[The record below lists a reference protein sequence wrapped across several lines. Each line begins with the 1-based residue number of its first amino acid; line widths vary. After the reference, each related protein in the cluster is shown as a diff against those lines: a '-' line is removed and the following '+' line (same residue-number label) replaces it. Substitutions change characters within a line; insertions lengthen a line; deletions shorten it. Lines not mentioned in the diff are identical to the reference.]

1 MPLPQPRG
9 VINFLLLFLFGGGGW
24 FLAAWL
30 KTTRLRQPP
39 ADSPVAADIPGNTA
53 GIFAADALS
62 LRAAEKAG
70 AREFDTLL
78 ARYGTGSRDLCL
90 LVLPLMEKWIASDA
104 GGALTDGLPRCRDH
118 APDALPG
125 VMALLAARREVSP
138 ASLLAAIPSGPLH
151 APCLA
156 PCLATMGTA
165 WGRAG
170 TEEPLATA
178 GTGNRV
184 ERTLFLQEW
193 HRGRASADAA
203 AASKSASTQKDPDD
217 REAALRGCLLAR
229 GVSEPEAT
237 LREAARREDFLEI
250 AGETLRVWLPR
261 DPSAAWNFAN
271 GFKNDPRLPA
281 LAAALL
287 RAEAGRRRLSESLP
301 ELTSLLG
308 RLFPEGNPHEVEAFL
323 IPALLQEDPA
333 GPRRYLAGLPGKT
346 DLFHR
351 PAGVI
356 LFDALC
362 ASDPAGAWRFAEAS
376 VEASG
381 GKDDRT
387 VNHWT
392 SASLREHATPAQRIG
407 AGFPDYSDMAVLAR
421 LWVKADAPAALS
433 TFCGE
438 KVPASLQKL
447 AIEMALSPAGA
458 HIPPDDLKEWA
469 KRHSPRMLKI
479 VTVWLDQ
486 TEAR

>member
-1 MPLPQPRG
+1 MTGRPRCGAASSPGASPNRKPPSAKPRG
-9 VINFLLLFLFGGGGW
+9 GRTSSKSPGRPCGSGCPVIPPPRGILPTV
-24 FLAAWL
+24 L
-30 KTTRLRQPP
+30 KT
-39 ADSPVAADIPGNTA
+39 I
-53 GIFAADALS
+53 
-62 LRAAEKAG
+62 
-70 AREFDTLL
+70 
-78 ARYGTGSRDLCL
+78 
-90 LVLPLMEKWIASDA
+90 
-104 GGALTDGLPRCRDH
+104 
-118 APDALPG
+118 
-125 VMALLAARREVSP
+125 
-138 ASLLAAIPSGPLH
+138 
-151 APCLA
+151 
-156 PCLATMGTA
+156 
-165 WGRAG
+165 
-170 TEEPLATA
+170 
-178 GTGNRV
+178 
-184 ERTLFLQEW
+184 
-193 HRGRASADAA
+193 
-203 AASKSASTQKDPDD
+203 
-217 REAALRGCLLAR
+217 
-229 GVSEPEAT
+229 
-237 LREAARREDFLEI
+237 
-250 AGETLRVWLPR
+250 
-261 DPSAAWNFAN
+261 
-271 GFKNDPRLPA
+271 PRLPA